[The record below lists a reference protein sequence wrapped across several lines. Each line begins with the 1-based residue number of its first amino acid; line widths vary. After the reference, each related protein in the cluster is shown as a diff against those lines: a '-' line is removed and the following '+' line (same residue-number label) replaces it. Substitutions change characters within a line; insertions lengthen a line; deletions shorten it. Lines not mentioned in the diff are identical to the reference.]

1 MAIDEKKLIQ
11 LAKDGKRSAFDA
23 LVKSC
28 AHNIY
33 NLAMR
38 LTRGDVSASQDIA
51 QDAFVN
57 AYRNIDKFKGDS
69 TFSNWVYRIAV
80 NTWKNRVRYEKRRL
94 FSKHSSIDEERE
106 TEDGIISRDPEDTKL
121 SPEGELDKKDRDEGI
136 NKALAELPEK
146 MRVIIVLKDIQEMSY
161 EEIGDIL
168 DISQGT
174 VKSRLSRARDTLR
187 EIIIKYVVVD

>member
-11 LAKDGKRSAFDA
+11 LAKDGERSAFDA
-23 LVKSC
+23 LVRSC

-38 LTRGDVSASQDIA
+38 LTRGNVTASQDIA
-51 QDAFVN
+51 QDAFIN

-80 NTWKNRVRYEKRRL
+80 NTWKNTVRYEKRRL
-94 FSKHSSIDEERE
+94 FSKHSSIFEEIE
-106 TEDGIISRDPEDTKL
+106 TEDGIISRDTEDTKL
-121 SPEGELDKKDRDEGI
+121 SPEGELEKADREEGV
-136 NKALAELPEK
+136 NKALSELPEN
-146 MRVIIVLKDIQEMSY
+146 MRVIIVLKDISEMSY

-174 VKSRLSRARDTLR
+174 VKSRLSRARDALR
-187 EIIIKYVVVD
+187 EIITKYVEVD